1 MDVGTTGGRGF
12 TIKARSLWGGSRPSG
27 LRNTQ
32 WAPFQ
37 AGRNTQRR
45 GIAEAQQ
52 VDQSRAPG
60 HKREKCSDTSGGG
73 DRRKQVESAEEMNA

>member
-1 MDVGTTGGRGF
+1 MGTGGKGDDKVTTGRL
-12 TIKARSLWGGSRPSG
+12 KGSRPSG